1 MDLIALLLIFAAG
14 IGIGYVLRGW
24 VSHRRRFQASR
35 KRDQAIEI
43 PRLLDFEIGRMK
55 DVWRALRNLPPP

>member
-1 MDLIALLLIFAAG
+1 MDLIVLLLIFAAG
-14 IGIGYVLRGW
+14 IGIGYVLRDW
-24 VSHRRRFQASR
+24 VSQRRRFQSSR
-35 KRDQAIEI
+35 KRDQTIEI